1 MTTIA
6 ISADQAW
13 RDFINRLEESNPE
26 VYQNLWMKTTGD
38 EDWQKWRWLVQGAF
52 IEGYF
57 RGKEKMITG
66 E

>member
-1 MTTIA
+1 MTTIEV
-6 ISADQAW
+6 SAGYAW